1 MFGLLSFS
9 NPRETFSGVK
19 TFHNACC
26 ESKWLKTEAHA
37 RKKEKKKKEKKEE
50 KKKREEDVKIFF
62 VVEICS
68 YGDSA
73 PSVLGSRSKAEL

>member
-1 MFGLLSFS
+1 M
-9 NPRETFSGVK
+9 REK
-19 TFHNACC
+19 
-26 ESKWLKTEAHA
+26 KR
-37 RKKEKKKKEKKEE
+37 RKKEKKKK